1 MSDMRLDLEQIKAAA
16 RAATGG
22 KWVVD
27 RRWPEDHQ
35 LYVAQDYNGEP
46 GGRICE
52 VFMNCLVREP
62 QRTANAEYLAATH
75 PAVVLALVERLERA
89 EATALTALD
98 LALRYGGIDGEHHKA
113 WAIDQMCRALLGE
126 RYDAWVMKAKA
137 GEDGPETYTWDVGL
151 AP

>member
-1 MSDMRLDLEQIKAAA
+1 MELNLEQIKAAA

-27 RRWPEDHQ
+27 RRWPEVHR
-35 LYVAQDYNGEP
+35 LYVAQDYKGEP

-89 EATALTALD
+89 EAATIMVYGPHGGGATEYPASEAVANQVRMLRDERDVLMREIAALK
-98 LALRYGGIDGEHHKA
+98 GK
-113 WAIDQMCRALLGE
+113 
-126 RYDAWVMKAKA
+126 
-137 GEDGPETYTWDVGL
+137 
-151 AP
+151 